1 MSNTNIIQVAASSS
15 WTSGV
20 ASESKIRDF
29 APVVMDEPV
38 FLGGQDTGAN
48 PLEYVLAALNGCKAV
63 MIPLIAKELKFKFSD
78 LRFESEGSVD
88 LRGLMGVAGISSH
101 FQQLSFKVL
110 ISTDES
116 DQRLEQLKLAV
127 ASRCPV
133 YNLLKDAGVNLD
145 TVWQRQA
152 VAA

>member
-1 MSNTNIIQVAASSS
+1 MSNSHIIQVAASSS

-20 ASESKIRDF
+20 ASTSKIRDF

-48 PLEYVLAALNGCKAV
+48 PLEYLLAALNGCKAV
-63 MIPLIAKELKFKFSD
+63 MIPLIAKELKFKFSA
-78 LRFESEGSVD
+78 LHFESEGSVD

-101 FQQLSFKVL
+101 FQQLNFKVL

-116 DQRLEQLKLAV
+116 DERLAQLQLAV

-133 YNLLKDAGVNLD
+133 YNLLKDAGVELH

>member
-1 MSNTNIIQVAASSS
+1 MSNSNIIQVAASTT

-20 ASESKIRDF
+20 ASQSQIRDF
-29 APVVMDEPV
+29 APVLMDEPV
-38 FLGGQDTGAN
+38 FLGGQDSGAN

-78 LRFESEGSVD
+78 LRFETTGSVD
-88 LRGLMGVAGISSH
+88 LRGLMGQAGISSH
-101 FQQLSFKVL
+101 FQQLSLHVF
-110 ISTDES
+110 ISTEES
-116 DQRLEQLKLAV
+116 DARLEQLKHAV

-133 YNLLKDAGVNLD
+133 YNLLKDAGVNLE
-145 TVWQRQA
+145 TLWQRQA